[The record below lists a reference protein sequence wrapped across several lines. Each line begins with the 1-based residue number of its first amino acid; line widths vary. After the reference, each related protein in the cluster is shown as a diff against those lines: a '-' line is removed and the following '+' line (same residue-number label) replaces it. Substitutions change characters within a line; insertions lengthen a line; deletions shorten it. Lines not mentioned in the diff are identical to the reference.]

1 MPGPVAP
8 LPRDRVVPPP
18 RKRAYPPRAA
28 DRETRETPVRRAETA
43 SAPPVHD
50 NQLPRASP
58 QPRRRRNGLV
68 HSLIQLIAAPFGGLI
83 VRIVTVT

>member
-1 MPGPVAP
+1 VPGPVAP

-28 DRETRETPVRRAETA
+28 DRETRDTPVRRAETA
-43 SAPPVHD
+43 PARVAGG

-58 QPRRRRNGLV
+58 KPRRRRNSLV
-68 HSLIQLIAAPFGGLI
+68 HSLIQLIAERFGGLSG
-83 VRIVTVT
+83 RIVTVT

>member
-1 MPGPVAP
+1 VAP

-18 RKRAYPPRAA
+18 RRRAYPPRAA

-43 SAPPVHD
+43 PGRPVRG

-58 QPRRRRNGLV
+58 KPRQRRNGLV
-68 HSLIQLIAAPFGGLI
+68 HSLIQLIAGRFGGQI
-83 VRIVTVT
+83 GRIVTVT

>member
-1 MPGPVAP
+1 MPEPVAP

-43 SAPPVHD
+43 PDRPVRG
-50 NQLPRASP
+50 NQLPHALP
-58 QPRRRRNGLV
+58 KPRGSRNGLV
-68 HSLIQLIAAPFGGLI
+68 HSLIQLIPARLGGLI
-83 VRIVTVT
+83 DQIVTVT